1 VPSAATI
8 RLQIEAALAHK
19 VPSALTPAPRVIRP
33 VAPTGVSEID
43 VLLDGGLPVG
53 AITEMVGPEASGRTA
68 VALSFLRHL
77 TLAGRVC
84 AWIDVSDRLFPESVA
99 AAGVDLARVLW
110 VRCGV
115 SKAMAKPAGDYKFSL
130 PEKYLIAAS
139 TKKGLHGG
147 GCGGHP
153 RNEVKGLPDAVSGLL
168 RPEAPEAIAP
178 RCAEPQRRVRAE
190 RETFVAPLRP
200 NLPHA
205 DVRFSPGKP
214 WSRIEQALHATDLL
228 LQAGGFSAIVLDM
241 ASIAPEHAT
250 RVPLATW
257 FRYRAAA
264 ERTQASFLLLTQH
277 PCAKSS
283 GELLLK
289 FQPGEARRDETTVFT
304 GIEHRLEIE
313 RSRFTQ
319 SPANVVPLRKPPQRA
334 NAVQWKSQTTWTG
347 AR

>member
-1 VPSAATI
+1 MPSAATI

-33 VAPTGVSEID
+33 VSPIGVSEID
-43 VLLDGGLPVG
+43 ALLDGGLPVG
-53 AITEMVGPEASGRTA
+53 AITEMIGPESSGRTA

-77 TLAGRVC
+77 THAGRVC
-84 AWIDVSDRLFPESVA
+84 AWVDVSDTLSPESAA
-99 AAGVDLARVLW
+99 AAGIDLARLLW

-115 SKAMAKPAGDYKFSL
+115 PKATTKPSGDYKFSL

-139 TKKGLHGG
+139 KKKGLYGG

-153 RNEVKGLPDAVSGLL
+153 RNEVKGLPGAVSGLL
-168 RPEAPEAIAP
+168 KPETIGP
-178 RCAEPQRRVRAE
+178 RCAEPQRRVQAVRD
-190 RETFVAPLRP
+190 TFVASPPQP
-200 NLPHA
+200 NLPRA
-205 DVRFSPGKP
+205 DMGVGPSKP
-214 WSRIEQALHATDLL
+214 WSRIEQALRVTDLL
-228 LQAGGFSAIVLDM
+228 LQAGGFSVIVLDM
-241 ASIAPEHAT
+241 ASIAPEQAS

-257 FRYRAAA
+257 FRYRTAA

-289 FQPGEARRDETTVFT
+289 FLPGEARRDEATVFT
-304 GIEHRLEIE
+304 GLEHRLEVE
-313 RSRFTQ
+313 RHRFTQ
-319 SPANVVPLRKPPQRA
+319 KSANVIPLRKLPQRT
-334 NAVQWKSQTTWTG
+334 NAAQWKNQTTWVG

>member
-1 VPSAATI
+1 MLSAATI

-33 VAPTGVSEID
+33 VSPTGVSEID
-43 VLLDGGLPVG
+43 DLLDGGLPVG

-77 TLAGRVC
+77 THTGRVC
-84 AWIDVSDRLFPESVA
+84 AWVDVSDALSPESTA
-99 AAGVDLARVLW
+99 AAGIDLARVLW
-110 VRCGV
+110 VRCGI
-115 SKAMAKPAGDYKFSL
+115 SKAAAKPSNDYKFSL

-139 TKKGLHGG
+139 TKNGLHGG
-147 GCGGHP
+147 GCGRHP
-153 RNEVKGLPDAVSGLL
+153 RNEVKGLPGAVSGLL
-168 RPEAPEAIAP
+168 RPEAIAP
-178 RCAEPQRRVRAE
+178 RCAEPQRRVQMARQ
-190 RETFVAPLRP
+190 TFVAPPQPSLSR
-200 NLPHA
+200 A
-205 DVRFSPGKP
+205 DARVSLGKP
-214 WSRIEQALHATDLL
+214 WARIEQALRVTDLL

-241 ASIAPEHAT
+241 ASIAPEHAS

-264 ERTQASFLLLTQH
+264 ERTQATFLLLTQH

-289 FQPGEARRDETTVFT
+289 FQPGEARRDEATVFT
-304 GIEHRLEIE
+304 GIEHRLEVE
-313 RSRFTQ
+313 RRRFAQ
-319 SPANVVPLRKPPQRA
+319 SPANVVHLRKPPQRA
-334 NAVQWKSQTTWTG
+334 NTAQWKSQTTWAG